1 MKGTSRVTVSLPTQ
15 LLEAVDERLIKGDEG
30 RSALIRRLLEDALRR
45 EAEERVDSERF
56 IRAYRE
62 QPQTEEELGWAEQAT
77 REWWLEHP
85 WK

>member
-1 MKGTSRVTVSLPTQ
+1 MKRTSRVTVSLPTQ
-15 LLEAVDERLIKGDEG
+15 LLEAVDRTLLKGEEN
-30 RSALIRRLLEDALRR
+30 RSALVRRLLEEALR
-45 EAEERVDSERF
+45 EAKEQEDIDRF

-77 REWWLEHP
+77 LEWWLEHP